1 MTFPRVK
8 RGTRGYNT
16 AEVDAFI
23 AEARV
28 AYDNQI
34 AGATTLTSRAIRETS
49 FDLAKGGYST
59 RHVDG
64 ALERLETAF
73 AERERAVALAT
84 MGEAAWLQQASQISA
99 VLTARFGRAPKH
111 RFNRVAFLAQGYAVK
126 DVDAFAE
133 RVSAYLLQ
141 GEPLSVA
148 DVRSVTFRAARGGYD
163 EAQVDAVLD
172 ALVDLLLSLGNN

>member
-1 MTFPRVK
+1 MSFPRVK

-16 AEVDAFI
+16 EQVDAFI
-23 AEARV
+23 AQARI
-28 AYDNQI
+28 AYDSTI
-34 AGATTLTSRAIRETS
+34 AGAENMSSTDIRNTAFS
-49 FDLAKGGYST
+49 LQKGGYST

-84 MGEAAWLQQASQISA
+84 MGEAAWLQQSSELSA
-99 VLTARFGRAPKH
+99 TLTARFGRKPGH
-111 RFNRVAFLAQGYAVK
+111 RFNRTTFLAQGYKVK

-133 RVSAYLLQ
+133 RVNAFLNS

-148 DVRSVTFRAARGGYD
+148 DVRSVTFRPGRGGYD
-163 EAQVDAVLD
+163 EVQVDAVLD
-172 ALVDLLLSLGNN
+172 ALIELLLALGNN